1 MIEALKSLF
10 NLATAARSEGHD
22 DEAERLYKEAAEQAR
37 AQDTVGRAE
46 ALIGTAQIRRHRGDR
61 AGSSIYFSE
70 AITLL
75 RNEFVNQPE
84 CIAPTLAYA
93 LTHAA
98 ELRSELGENAVA
110 GTQIE
115 EAVRLYRAI
124 QPLPELDLANALRV
138 SAMISEHEALTA
150 WTEAQTLYITISQ
163 SDRIDEAQ
171 KHLDSLQQIAPADRT
186 IPAPQRPAAN
196 GQETTT

>member
-1 MIEALKSLF
+1 LIEALKSLF
-10 NLATAARSEGHD
+10 NRATAARNEGRD
-22 DEAERLYKEAAEQAR
+22 DEAERLYKEAAEAAR

-46 ALIGTAQIRRHRGDR
+46 ALIGAAQIRRHRGDR
-61 AGSSIYFSE
+61 PGASIYLSE

-75 RNEFVNQPE
+75 RNEFAAQPE

-124 QPLPELDLANALRV
+124 QPVPANDFANALRV
-138 SAMISEHEALTA
+138 SAMNNEREALAA
-150 WTEAQTLYITISQ
+150 WTEAQALYISISLDA
-163 SDRIDEAQ
+163 SIDEAQ
-171 KHLDSLQQIAPADRT
+171 KHLEHLQQIAP
-186 IPAPQRPAAN
+186 QSAAN
-196 GQETTT
+196 RPRS

>member
-1 MIEALKSLF
+1 MIEAIKSLF
-10 NLATAARSEGHD
+10 NLATVARNEGHD

-46 ALIGTAQIRRHRGDR
+46 ALIGAAQIRRHRGDR
-61 AGSSIYFSE
+61 SGASIYLSE

-75 RNEFVNQPE
+75 RNESATQPE
-84 CIAPTLAYA
+84 SIAPTLAFA

-115 EAVRLYRAI
+115 EAVRLYRAV
-124 QPLPELDLANALRV
+124 QPLPAIDLANALRI
-138 SAMISEHEALTA
+138 SAMNNEREALAA
-150 WTEAQTLYITISQ
+150 WTEAETLYISISLAP
-163 SDRIDEAQ
+163 SIDEAQ
-171 KHLDSLQQIAPADRT
+171 THLQHLRQL
-186 IPAPQRPAAN
+186 APQTAAN
-196 GQETTT
+196 RPRS

>member
-1 MIEALKSLF
+1 LIEALKSLF
-10 NLATAARSEGHD
+10 NLATAARNEGHD
-22 DEAERLYKEAAEQAR
+22 DEAERLYNEAAEQAR

-46 ALIGTAQIRRHRGDR
+46 ALIGAAQVRRHRGDR
-61 AGSSIYFSE
+61 PGASIYLSE

-75 RNEFVNQPE
+75 RNEFANQPE

-98 ELRSELGENAVA
+98 ELRSELGESAVA

-124 QPLPELDLANALRV
+124 DPLPTLDLANALRV
-138 SAMISEHEALTA
+138 SAMNHEREALAA
-150 WTEAQTLYITISQ
+150 WTEAQALYNSISENP
-163 SDRIDEAQ
+163 SIDEAQ
-171 KHLDSLQQIAPADRT
+171 KHLEQLQQIAPRARS
-186 IPAPQRPAAN
+186 
-196 GQETTT
+196 

>member
-10 NLATAARSEGHD
+10 NRATAARSEGHD
-22 DEAERLYKEAAEQAR
+22 DEAERLYKEAAEAAR

-46 ALIGTAQIRRHRGDR
+46 ALIGAAQIRRQRGDR
-61 AGSSIYFSE
+61 SGASIYLSE

-75 RNEFVNQPE
+75 RNEFATQSE

-93 LTHAA
+93 LTNAA
-98 ELRSELGENAVA
+98 ELRGELGENAVA

-124 QPLPELDLANALRV
+124 EPLPTLDLANALRV
-138 SAMISEHEALTA
+138 SAMNNEREALAA
-150 WTEAQTLYITISQ
+150 WTEAQTLYITIRENAS
-163 SDRIDEAQ
+163 IDEAQ
-171 KHLDSLQQIAPADRT
+171 RHLEYLQQIAPGFQVTD
-186 IPAPQRPAAN
+186 PAAN
-196 GQETTT
+196 RQETTL

>member
-1 MIEALKSLF
+1 LIEALKSLF
-10 NLATAARSEGHD
+10 NLATAARNEGHE

-46 ALIGTAQIRRHRGDR
+46 ALIGAAQIRRRRGDR
-61 AGSSIYFSE
+61 AGASIYLSE

-75 RNEFVNQPE
+75 RNESAQQPE

-98 ELRSELGENAVA
+98 ELRGELGENAVA

-124 QPLPELDLANALRV
+124 QPLPTLDLANALRV
-138 SAMISEHEALTA
+138 SALNSERAALAA
-150 WTEAQTLYITISQ
+150 WTEAQSVYIAIPQ
-163 SDRIDEAQ
+163 NDRIDEAQ
-171 KHLDSLQQIAPADRT
+171 EHLEHLQQLAPADRT
-186 IPAPQRPAAN
+186 SPAVNR
-196 GQETTT
+196 QETTP

>member
-46 ALIGTAQIRRHRGDR
+46 ALIGAAQLRRQRGDR
-61 AGSSIYFSE
+61 AGASIYFAE

-75 RNEFVNQPE
+75 RNESVAQPE
-84 CIAPTLAYA
+84 AIAPTLAYV

-98 ELRSELGENAVA
+98 ELRSELGESAVA

-124 QPLPELDLANALRV
+124 QPLPTLDLANALRI
-138 SAMISEHEALTA
+138 SAMISEREALAA

-163 SDRIDEAQ
+163 TDCIDEAQ
-171 KHLDSLQQIAPADRT
+171 EHLEHLQQIAPADRT
-186 IPAPQRPAAN
+186 IPALQR
-196 GQETTT
+196 QETTP

>member
-10 NLATAARSEGHD
+10 SRAVAARNEGHA
-22 DEAERLYKEAAEQAR
+22 DEAEQLYKEAAEAAR

-46 ALIGTAQIRRHRGDR
+46 ALIGAAQIRRQRGDR
-61 AGSSIYFSE
+61 AGASIYLSE

-75 RNEFVNQPE
+75 RNQFVSQPE
-84 CIAPTLAYA
+84 SIAPTLAWA

-98 ELRSELGENAVA
+98 ELRGELGENAVA

-124 QPLPELDLANALRV
+124 QPVPPLDLANALRV
-138 SAMISEHEALTA
+138 AAMNNEREALAA
-150 WTEAQTLYITISQ
+150 WTEAQTLYITIAQ
-163 SDRIDEAQ
+163 NDRIDEAQ
-171 KHLDSLQQIAPADRT
+171 KHLEHLQQIAPAS
-186 IPAPQRPAAN
+186 PS
-196 GQETTT
+196 

>member
-1 MIEALKSLF
+1 VIEALKSLF
-10 NLATAARSEGHD
+10 NRATAARNEGHE
-22 DEAERLYKEAAEQAR
+22 DEAERLYKEAAEAAR

-46 ALIGTAQIRRHRGDR
+46 ALIGAGQIRRQRGDR
-61 AGSSIYFSE
+61 PGASIYLSE

-75 RNEFVNQPE
+75 RNEFASQPE
-84 CIAPTLAYA
+84 CIAPTLAFA

-98 ELRSELGENAVA
+98 ELRGELGENAVA

-124 QPLPELDLANALRV
+124 QPVPPLDLANALRV
-138 SAMISEHEALTA
+138 SALLSEREALAA

-163 SDRIDEAQ
+163 NDSIDEAQ
-171 KHLDSLQQIAPADRT
+171 KHIEHLQPIAPVNRT
-186 IPAPQRPAAN
+186 SPAAN
-196 GQETTT
+196 RQETTQ

>member
-10 NLATAARSEGHD
+10 NLATAARNEGHD

-46 ALIGTAQIRRHRGDR
+46 ALIGASQVRRDRGDR
-61 AGSSIYFSE
+61 SGASIYLSE

-75 RNEFVNQPE
+75 RNEFANQPE
-84 CIAPTLAYA
+84 SIAPTLAFA

-98 ELRSELGENAVA
+98 EVRSELGENAVA

-115 EAVRLYRAI
+115 DAVRLYRAI
-124 QPLPELDLANALRV
+124 HPLPALDLANALRV
-138 SAMISEHEALTA
+138 SAMLSEREALAA
-150 WTEAQTLYITISQ
+150 WSEAQALYTTIALNPG
-163 SDRIDEAQ
+163 IDEAQ
-171 KHLDSLQQIAPADRT
+171 KHLESLQQIAPQA
-186 IPAPQRPAAN
+186 AAN
-196 GQETTT
+196 RPRS

>member
-10 NLATAARSEGHD
+10 NLATAARNEGHD

-46 ALIGTAQIRRHRGDR
+46 ALIGAAQVRRHRGDR
-61 AGSSIYFSE
+61 QGASIYLSE

-75 RNEFVNQPE
+75 RNEFVTQPE

-98 ELRSELGENAVA
+98 ELRSELDENAVA

-124 QPLPELDLANALRV
+124 QPLPALDLANALRV
-138 SAMISEHEALTA
+138 AAMNNEREALAA
-150 WTEAQTLYITISQ
+150 WTEAQTLYITISLNP
-163 SDRIDEAQ
+163 RIDEAQ
-171 KHLDSLQQIAPADRT
+171 EHIEHLQQIAPA
-186 IPAPQRPAAN
+186 AN
-196 GQETTT
+196 RQETTP

>member
-1 MIEALKSLF
+1 LIEALKSLF
-10 NLATAARSEGHD
+10 NRATAARNEGHD
-22 DEAERLYKEAAEQAR
+22 DEAERLYKEAAEAAR

-46 ALIGTAQIRRHRGDR
+46 ALIGAAQVRRHRGDR
-61 AGSSIYFSE
+61 LGASIYLSE

-75 RNEFVNQPE
+75 RNEFATQPE

-93 LTHAA
+93 LAHAA

-124 QPLPELDLANALRV
+124 QPLPALDLANALRV
-138 SAMISEHEALTA
+138 SAMNNEREALAA

-163 SDRIDEAQ
+163 NDRIDEAQ
-171 KHLDSLQQIAPADRT
+171 EHLEHLQQLAPADRT
-186 IPAPQRPAAN
+186 SPAPNR
-196 GQETTT
+196 QETTQ